1 MVEGTEVLSKIGAVA
16 AGPPGAARI
25 GAKILSDGGNAMDA
39 AAATCLACCML
50 HPVATGLGGY
60 ILAAV
65 VLEAK
70 TGKVWSLDANSPA
83 PSAAHEQ
90 MYDILPMREHYL

>member
-1 MVEGTEVLSKIGAVA
+1 MVEGTEVLSNIGAVA
-16 AGPPGAARI
+16 AGPPGAAKI

-65 VLEAK
+65 VLEVIEYLHP
-70 TGKVWSLDANSPA
+70 GLQVPPRILLWQLSL
-83 PSAAHEQ
+83 
-90 MYDILPMREHYL
+90 